1 MQTYMAES
9 NKLSAVSDFNNRVFH
24 LSWHSAGVRAETNR
38 LRVCHIIWQQLKV
51 FLLWLSE
58 WKALFKPDPLFC
70 ILLQHNWTDQ
80 SVSWMHGLQSS
91 WYSAQNLGWWY
102 HHDHSALQT
111 GDVWSISASW
121 CMNKLLTSKS
131 APWIKNIRLH
141 GVLCV
146 KTCEVQLIM
155 HKLTQPTFFKETD
168 ADHYVQ
174 LIPAQLFDIETTK

>member
-1 MQTYMAES
+1 
-9 NKLSAVSDFNNRVFH
+9 
-24 LSWHSAGVRAETNR
+24 
-38 LRVCHIIWQQLKV
+38 LKV